1 MHHQMAEATPILDFQ
16 GVQITRHEHIIF
28 EDFSLRLEAGE
39 FVYLTG
45 PVGVGKSTL
54 LKTIYAEVPIKQGHA
69 MVLGMDLVQVTR
81 RTLPDLRRRI
91 GIVFQ
96 DFRLLPDLDVYNN
109 LDIVL
114 RAFGFG
120 RGADRRARIQ
130 EVLQEVGLER
140 KDYKYPHE
148 LSGGEQQRVCIA
160 RALIGGPD
168 LILADEPTGN
178 LDAENGLGIVEL
190 LHHVA
195 RERGTAVLMATHN
208 RLVLERFPAR
218 CIEMD
223 SL

>member
-1 MHHQMAEATPILDFQ
+1 MAEATPILDFQ

-81 RTLPDLRRRI
+81 RTLPALRRRI

-168 LILADEPTGN
+168 LMWLGSGGRQCSWLPTI
-178 LDAENGLGIVEL
+178 DSSWSVSP
-190 LHHVA
+190 H
-195 RERGTAVLMATHN
+195 AVSRWIASSI
-208 RLVLERFPAR
+208 P
-218 CIEMD
+218 CIEQRRID
-223 SL
+223 R